1 MGRPAEIGLL
11 ARRRIVLAYG
21 RRSRGDVPGRAVTQ
35 NPFGETGMATNIKQ
49 IIYFHHRLD
58 ATAAAIRD
66 KRSDIDMFRRDF
78 DGRADD
84 NWADMTR
91 AHGYH
96 ACARTEMREPW
107 FPDARLFAKAPNLL
121 AVCSLGAGY
130 DVIDVDACT
139 NAGIL
144 VCNQSGANKEAVAEH
159 AVGLMLAI
167 SKKIMEA
174 DRAVRKLNSIERF
187 RYIGTELLGKTMGII
202 GLGNIGSRVAAICN
216 TAFRMTV
223 LAYDPYLTDEKMAAR
238 NSKKVE
244 LKELLQRADYVS
256 MHCPRTMETFGMIGY
271 DELSQMKPTAVFIN
285 TSRGGTYRES
295 DLARAL
301 EERKI
306 AGAGIDVFLEE
317 PPSTDHP
324 LMGFDNV
331 ILTPHNA
338 GSTREA
344 HANVATYASD
354 QWIDIFD
361 GKVPPRLINKAAWPK
376 YSERFQKILG
386 FRPEPLREE

>member
-1 MGRPAEIGLL
+1 MCDEG
-11 ARRRIVLAYG
+11 
-21 RRSRGDVPGRAVTQ
+21 S
-35 NPFGETGMATNIKQ
+35 MAANIKQ
-49 IIYFHHRLD
+49 IIYFHPRLD
-58 ATAAAIRD
+58 ATAAAIRNR
-66 KRSDIDMFRRDF
+66 RSDIDMVRRDF
-78 DGRADD
+78 GGPVAD
-84 NWADMTR
+84 NWAEMSR

-107 FPDARLFAKAPNLL
+107 FPDAKLFAKAPMLL
-121 AVCSLGAGY
+121 AVCSMGAGY

-139 NAGIL
+139 KAGIL

-174 DRAVRKLNSIERF
+174 DRAVRKENNIERF
-187 RYIGTELLGKTMGII
+187 RYVGTELHGKTIGII
-202 GLGNIGSRVAAICN
+202 GLGNIGSRVAEICK

-223 LAYDPYLTDEKMAAR
+223 LAYDPYLSKETMALRSAEKVA
-238 NSKKVE
+238 
-244 LKELLQRADYVS
+244 LKDILQRADYVTL
-256 MHCPRTMETFGMIGY
+256 HCPRTEETLGMIGY
-271 DELSQMKPTAVFIN
+271 DELSFMKPTAFFIN
-285 TSRGGTYRES
+285 TSRGGTYDES
-295 DLARAL
+295 GLARAL
-301 EERKI
+301 GERKI

-317 PPSTDHP
+317 PPPRDHA
-324 LMGFDNV
+324 LMAFDNV

-344 HANVATYASD
+344 HENVAVYASD

-376 YSERFQKILG
+376 YSDRFRHILG
-386 FRPEPLREE
+386 FKPEPLRVD

>member
-1 MGRPAEIGLL
+1 
-11 ARRRIVLAYG
+11 
-21 RRSRGDVPGRAVTQ
+21 
-35 NPFGETGMATNIKQ
+35 MATNIKR
-49 IIYFHHRLD
+49 IVYFHHRLD
-58 ATAAAIRD
+58 ATAAAIRS

-78 DGRADD
+78 GGPAAD
-84 NWADMTR
+84 NWADMSR

-107 FPDARLFAKAPNLL
+107 FPDARLFAKAPSLL

-139 NAGIL
+139 EAGIL

-159 AVGLMLAI
+159 AVGLMLAL
-167 SKKIMEA
+167 SKKIMET
-174 DRAVRKLNSIERF
+174 DRTLRKERHIERF
-187 RYIGTELLGKTMGII
+187 RYVGTELLGKTIGIV
-202 GLGNIGSRVAAICN
+202 GLGNIGSRVAEICKS
-216 TAFRMTV
+216 AFAMTV
-223 LAYDPYLTDEKMAAR
+223 LAYDPYLSKERMAAR
-238 NSKKVE
+238 NAEKVE
-244 LKELLQRADYVS
+244 LKDILQRADYVTV
-256 MHCPRTMETFGMIGY
+256 HCPRTEETYGMIGY
-271 DELSQMKPTAVFIN
+271 DQLCLMKPTAFFVN
-285 TSRGGTYRES
+285 TSRGGTYSES

-317 PPSTDHP
+317 PPSNDHP
-324 LMGFDNV
+324 LMAFDNV

-344 HANVATYASD
+344 HANVAIYASD

-361 GKVPPRLINKAAWPK
+361 GKVPPRLINRAAWPK
-376 YSERFQKILG
+376 YSARFQKILG
-386 FRPEPLREE
+386 FKPEPLPEE

>member
-1 MGRPAEIGLL
+1 MI
-11 ARRRIVLAYG
+11 
-21 RRSRGDVPGRAVTQ
+21 TQ
-35 NPFGETGMATNIKQ
+35 SPFGEDGMATNIKR
-49 IIYFHHRLD
+49 IIYFHQRLD
-58 ATAAAIRD
+58 AAAAAIRN

-78 DGRADD
+78 SGPDAD
-84 NWADMTR
+84 NLADMSR

-139 NAGIL
+139 KAGIL

-159 AVGLMLAI
+159 ALGLMLAI
-167 SKKIMEA
+167 SKKIMQT
-174 DRAVRKLNSIERF
+174 DRAIRKENNIERF
-187 RYIGTELLGKTMGII
+187 RYIGTELLGKTIGII
-202 GLGNIGSRVAAICN
+202 GLGNIGSRVAEICRS
-216 TAFRMTV
+216 AFRMTV
-223 LAYDPYLTDEKMAAR
+223 LAYDPYLSKEKMAAR
-238 NSKKVE
+238 SAEKVE
-244 LKELLQRADYVS
+244 LTDILQRADYVT
-256 MHCPRTMETFGMIGY
+256 MHCPRTEETFGMIGY
-271 DELSQMKPTAVFIN
+271 DEFSLMKPTAFFIN
-285 TSRGGTYRES
+285 TSRGGTYKES

-301 EERKI
+301 AERKI

-317 PPSTDHP
+317 PPPTDHP
-324 LMGFDNV
+324 LMAFDNV

-344 HANVATYASD
+344 HENVAIYASD

-386 FRPEPLREE
+386 FKPEPLREE

>member
-1 MGRPAEIGLL
+1 
-11 ARRRIVLAYG
+11 
-21 RRSRGDVPGRAVTQ
+21 
-35 NPFGETGMATNIKQ
+35 MATNVKQ

-58 ATAAAIRD
+58 ATATAIRN

-78 DGRADD
+78 GGALAD
-84 NWADMTR
+84 NWADMSR

-96 ACARTEMREPW
+96 ACARTEMRDPW
-107 FPDARLFAKAPNLL
+107 FPDARLFSKAPNLL

-139 NAGIL
+139 AAGIL

-159 AVGLMLAI
+159 ALGLMLAI

-174 DRAVRKLNSIERF
+174 DRTMRKVNSIERF
-187 RYIGTELLGKTMGII
+187 RYIGTELLGKTVGII
-202 GLGNIGSRVAAICN
+202 GLGNIGSRLAEICN
-216 TAFRMTV
+216 AAFRMTV
-223 LAYDPYLTDEKMAAR
+223 IAHDPYLSKERMAER
-238 NSKKVE
+238 NVEKVE
-244 LKELLQRADYVS
+244 LKELLQRADYVTL
-256 MHCPRTMETFGMIGY
+256 HCPRTKETLGMIGY
-271 DELSQMKPTAVFIN
+271 DELSLMKTTAFFIN
-285 TSRGGTYRES
+285 TSRGGTYKEG

-301 EERKI
+301 AERRI

-317 PPSTDHP
+317 PPPTDHP
-324 LMGFDNV
+324 LMAFENV

-344 HANVATYASD
+344 HENVAIYASD

-361 GKVPPRLINKAAWPK
+361 GKVPPRLINKAVWPK
-376 YSERFQKILG
+376 YSERFQKVIG
-386 FRPEPLREE
+386 FKPEAIKADTSDT

>member
-1 MGRPAEIGLL
+1 
-11 ARRRIVLAYG
+11 
-21 RRSRGDVPGRAVTQ
+21 
-35 NPFGETGMATNIKQ
+35 MAANIKQ
-49 IIYFHHRLD
+49 IIYFHPRID
-58 ATAAAIRD
+58 ATAATIRNR
-66 KRSDIDMFRRDF
+66 RSDIDMFRRDF
-78 DGRADD
+78 GAPDAD
-84 NWADMTR
+84 NWVDMSR

-107 FPDARLFAKAPNLL
+107 FPDARLLVKAPNLL

-139 NAGIL
+139 KAGVL

-159 AVGLMLAI
+159 AVGLMLAV
-167 SKKIMEA
+167 SKKIMET
-174 DRAVRKLNSIERF
+174 DRAMRKQNNIERF
-187 RYIGTELLGKTMGII
+187 RYVGTELLGKTIGII
-202 GLGNIGSRVAAICN
+202 GLGNIGSRVAEICK

-223 LAYDPYLTDEKMAAR
+223 LAYDPYLSKEKMALR
-238 NSKKVE
+238 NAEKAE
-244 LKELLQRADYVS
+244 LRDILQRADYIT
-256 MHCPRTMETFGMIGY
+256 MHCPRSEETFGMIGY
-271 DELSQMKPTAVFIN
+271 DELSLMQPTAFFIN
-285 TSRGGTYRES
+285 TSRGGTYKES
-295 DLARAL
+295 DLVRAL
-301 EERKI
+301 AEQKI

-317 PPSTDHP
+317 PPPTDHP
-324 LMGFDNV
+324 LMLFENV

-344 HANVATYASD
+344 HANVANYASD

-386 FRPEPLREE
+386 FKPEPLREE

>member
-1 MGRPAEIGLL
+1 M
-11 ARRRIVLAYG
+11 
-21 RRSRGDVPGRAVTQ
+21 T
-35 NPFGETGMATNIKQ
+35 TNVKR

-58 ATAAAIRD
+58 ATAAALRN

-78 DGRADD
+78 GGPAAD
-84 NWADMTR
+84 NWADMNR

-139 NAGIL
+139 KAGVL

-174 DRAVRKLNSIERF
+174 DRAIRKQNGIERF
-187 RYIGTELLGKTMGII
+187 RYIGTELFGKTIGII
-202 GLGNIGSRVAAICN
+202 GLGNIGARVAEICKA
-216 TAFRMTV
+216 AFRMTV
-223 LAYDPYLTDEKMAAR
+223 LAYDPYLSMEKMAGRGAE
-238 NSKKVE
+238 KVE
-244 LKELLQRADYVS
+244 LEELLQRADYLT
-256 MHCPRTMETFGMIGY
+256 MHCPRTQETLGMIGY
-271 DELSQMKPTAVFIN
+271 EQLCLMKPTAFFIN

-301 EERKI
+301 GERKI

-317 PPSTDHP
+317 PPPTDHP
-324 LMGFDNV
+324 LMAFDNV
-331 ILTPHNA
+331 IVTPHNA

-344 HANVATYASD
+344 HENVAIYASD
-354 QWIDIFD
+354 QWSDIFE

-386 FRPEPLREE
+386 FRPDALREE

>member
-1 MGRPAEIGLL
+1 
-11 ARRRIVLAYG
+11 
-21 RRSRGDVPGRAVTQ
+21 
-35 NPFGETGMATNIKQ
+35 MATNIKQ

-58 ATAAAIRD
+58 ATAAAIRN

-78 DGRADD
+78 GGSVAE
-84 NWADMTR
+84 NWADMSR

-121 AVCSLGAGY
+121 AICSLGAGY

-139 NAGIL
+139 EAGIL

-159 AVGLMLAI
+159 TVGFMLAL
-167 SKKIMEA
+167 SKKIMA
-174 DRAVRKLNSIERF
+174 TDRAIRKEKDIDRF
-187 RYIGTELLGKTMGII
+187 RFLGTELLGKTIESV
-202 GLGNIGSRVAAICN
+202 GLGNIGSRGAEICK

-223 LAYDPYLTDEKMAAR
+223 LAYEPYLSKEKMALR
-238 NSKKVE
+238 NAEKVE
-244 LKELLQRADYVS
+244 LKEILQRADYVT
-256 MHCPRTMETFGMIGY
+256 MHCPRTRETFGMIGY
-271 DELSQMKPTAVFIN
+271 DQFSLMKQTAFFIN
-285 TSRGGTYRES
+285 TSRGGTYKES

-301 EERKI
+301 QEQKL
-306 AGAGIDVFLEE
+306 AGAGVDVFLEE
-317 PPSTDHP
+317 PPTTDHP
-324 LMGFDNV
+324 LMAFDNV

-344 HANVATYASD
+344 HGNVAIYASE

-386 FRPEPLREE
+386 FKPEPLREE

>member
-1 MGRPAEIGLL
+1 VRQSNRTQSIGE
-11 ARRRIVLAYG
+11 R
-21 RRSRGDVPGRAVTQ
+21 
-35 NPFGETGMATNIKQ
+35 GMATNIKQ
-49 IIYFHHRLD
+49 IIYFHPRLD
-58 ATAAAIRD
+58 AAAAAIRN

-78 DGRADD
+78 GGPAAD
-84 NWADMTR
+84 NWADMSR

-139 NAGIL
+139 KAGIL

-159 AVGLMLAI
+159 AVGLMLAL
-167 SKKIMEA
+167 SKKIMET
-174 DRAVRKLNSIERF
+174 DRAIRRYNNIERF
-187 RYIGTELLGKTMGII
+187 RYVGTELLGKTIGII
-202 GLGNIGSRVAAICN
+202 GLGNIGSRVAEICRG
-216 TAFRMTV
+216 AFRMTV
-223 LAYDPYLTDEKMAAR
+223 LAYDPYLSKEKMAAR
-238 NSKKVE
+238 NAEKAE
-244 LKELLQRADYVS
+244 LKDILQRADYLT
-256 MHCPRTMETFGMIGY
+256 MHCPRTEETFGMIGY
-271 DELSQMKPTAVFIN
+271 DELSLMKPTAFFIN
-285 TSRGGTYRES
+285 TSRGGTYKES
-295 DLARAL
+295 DLAQAL
-301 EERKI
+301 GERKI

-317 PPSTDHP
+317 PPPTDHP
-324 LMGFDNV
+324 LVAFDNV

-344 HANVATYASD
+344 HENVAIYASD

-361 GKVPPRLINKAAWPK
+361 GKAPPRLINKAAWPK

-386 FRPEPLREE
+386 FKPEPLREE